1 MVVHPREHELVI
13 GTHGRS
19 IWVMDVKPL
28 HKLAERINEQV
39 TGFSPEDIRY
49 SNRWG
54 SQFAPY
60 REPFNPSVDLMYF
73 VSNKNGDSVVISVK
87 NKEGNKVFTTKQS
100 AEYGFNV
107 FEWDLVID
115 TDRDGNKSYIQKGE
129 YTIEYKVGRS
139 THITSFN
146 VK

>member
-1 MVVHPREHELVI
+1 
-13 GTHGRS
+13 
-19 IWVMDVKPL
+19 
-28 HKLAERINEQV
+28 
-39 TGFSPEDIRY
+39 
-49 SNRWG
+49 
-54 SQFAPY
+54 
-60 REPFNPSVDLMYF
+60 MYF
-73 VSNKNGDSVVISVK
+73 VSNKNGDSVEISVK
-87 NKEGNKVFTTKQS
+87 NKEGNKVFATKQS

-139 THITSFN
+139 IHITSFN